1 MTIPKPVRPKMKD
14 YGISTKSDG
23 LLDWSF
29 VDSRMAAAR
38 NYWIGSVSPGGHP
51 HIAPVWGVWM
61 TGQFYFS
68 TARTSAKGRNLA
80 ANPAVT
86 LNLESGDEVVIFQGR
101 VAEVTDRA
109 ELGRMAVDY
118 KAKYAIQ
125 LEPDNAESGVYY
137 VVKARTVLAWLE
149 SAFPKTATRWDF
161 SGQR

>member
-1 MTIPKPVRPKMKD
+1 MDIPKPVRPKMKD

-38 NYWIGSVSPGGHP
+38 NYWIGSVSPGGLP

-68 TARTSAKGRNLA
+68 TARTSAKGRN
-80 ANPAVT
+80 
-86 LNLESGDEVVIFQGR
+86 DEVVIFQGR

-118 KAKYAIQ
+118 KAKYAIPVD
-125 LEPDNAESGVYY
+125 PDNPDAGVYY
-137 VVKARTVLAWLE
+137 VVKPRTVLAWLE
-149 SAFPKTATRWDF
+149 SDFPRTATRWDF
-161 SGQR
+161 SDQK